1 MKNAI
6 TILKSVGAILEND
19 HFVGN
24 SGRHMAAYVNK
35 DYLYPHT
42 KETSDIGKLFA
53 EKFKNKAIDVVVG
66 PAVGGIIL
74 CQWTAYHLSKLRKKE
89 ILAVFTEKLPDENQI
104 FKRGYDTY
112 VKNKKVLV
120 VEDTTTTGGS
130 VRRTVDSVK
139 AAGGMVVAVCVM
151 VNRDPK
157 IVNDK
162 AVGAPF
168 HSLATYKFDSWEPVD
183 CPLCKKGIPV
193 NTKIGHGKKFLQEQR
208 KQ

>member
-1 MKNAI
+1 MKNVI
-6 TILKSVGAILEND
+6 DILKSVGAVLEND

-42 KETSDIGKLFA
+42 EETSQVGKLFA
-53 EKFKNKAIDVVVG
+53 EKFKNTPIDVVVG

-74 CQWTAYHLSKLRKKE
+74 CQWTAYHLSKLKKKE
-89 ILAVFTEKLPDENQI
+89 VLAVFTEKLPDENQV
-104 FKRGYDTY
+104 FKRGYDMY
-112 VKNKKVLV
+112 VKNKNVLV

-139 AAGGMVVAVCVM
+139 AAGGTVVAVCVM
-151 VNRDPK
+151 INRDPK
-157 IVNDK
+157 IVDDK

-168 HSLATYKFDSWEPVD
+168 HSLAIYEFPSYESAD
-183 CPLCKKGIPV
+183 CPLCKSGVPV
-193 NTKIGHGKKFLQEQR
+193 NTKIGHGKKFLEEQ
-208 KQ
+208 KKK